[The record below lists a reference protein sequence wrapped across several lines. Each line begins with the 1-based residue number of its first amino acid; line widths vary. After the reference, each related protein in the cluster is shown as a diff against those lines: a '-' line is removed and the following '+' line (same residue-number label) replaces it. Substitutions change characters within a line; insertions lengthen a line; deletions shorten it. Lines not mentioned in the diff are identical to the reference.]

1 MPAKVRFIST
11 AEINLRFF
19 DSLMSTLV
27 NVVLHLELN
36 IKFNVNTARNKSPQ
50 LKVDTRCT
58 EANTSF
64 IFGRTGLEFL
74 HIPNFLIIIIIIMK
88 QEQLQ

>member
-11 AEINLRFF
+11 AEINLQFF

-36 IKFNVNTARNKSPQ
+36 IKFNVNTARK
-50 LKVDTRCT
+50 
-58 EANTSF
+58 
-64 IFGRTGLEFL
+64 
-74 HIPNFLIIIIIIMK
+74 
-88 QEQLQ
+88 